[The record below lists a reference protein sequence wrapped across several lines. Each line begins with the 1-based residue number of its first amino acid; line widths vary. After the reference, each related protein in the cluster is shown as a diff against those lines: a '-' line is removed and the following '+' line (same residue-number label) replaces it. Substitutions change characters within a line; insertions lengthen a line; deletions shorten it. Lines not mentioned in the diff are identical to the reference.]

1 MASYYAGPEADPNYG
16 VPDDDEESDGVW
28 ITREGERIP
37 ISGMTSSHLVNAIAY
52 LEREANAHEMIVPDW
67 VSDLDDNPRYQ
78 QLIAERDRRR
88 ELDGE
93 EI

>member
-1 MASYYAGPEADPNYG
+1 MPSYYAGPEADPNYG

-52 LEREANAHEMIVPDW
+52 LEREANARDQIFPFAPRE
-67 VSDLDDNPRYQ
+67 DNPRLE